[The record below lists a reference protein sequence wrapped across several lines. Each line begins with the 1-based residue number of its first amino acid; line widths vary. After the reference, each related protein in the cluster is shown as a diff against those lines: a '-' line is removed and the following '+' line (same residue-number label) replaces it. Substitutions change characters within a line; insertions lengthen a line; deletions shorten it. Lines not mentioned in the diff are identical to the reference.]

1 MAGKAKKVVEASV
14 EDKDA
19 LFEYQ
24 VIAGKHEDHDDD
36 GTFYFVRAGESLMI
50 TKATAAKFP
59 GKFKLMQRQAISVEA
74 TEATEA
80 TEVIEAVDSNPDN
93 G

>member
-1 MAGKAKKVVEASV
+1 MAGKVKKDVKAPVI

-24 VIAGKHEDHDDD
+24 VVAGKHVDRDDD

-59 GKFKLMQRQAISVEA
+59 NKFKLVQHQTIS
-74 TEATEA
+74 TEA
-80 TEVIEAVDSNPDN
+80 TEVIEATDSNSNPN
-93 G
+93 HA